1 MAYNVR
7 YTDELNKGF
16 ITVVDGTINQDT
28 SLLIPGRGEPSYGQS
43 IAENFLHLLEN
54 FANATAPASP
64 VEGQLWYNNT
74 QGVNALKIY
83 DGTSWIDA
91 GGLKKSTDE
100 PLASISNPGDLWVD
114 IDNQQLFLFTGS
126 NWVLVGPEFSDGLIT
141 GASPKKIIGID
152 NIEHTVLQIDVND
165 NPTAIISTEEF
176 TPKAKILGF
185 DVIKPGINLS
195 IADISG
201 AGNPKFI
208 GTSETA
214 ESLVVN
220 GTQVDASNFLRGD
233 TTSTTN
239 YQIKVKNNSG
249 IQIGTGG
256 QLNLGVEG
264 EAGIIQHNTSGSNID
279 IRVRQGNTTKTVIRV
294 DSNTNVGINNLA
306 PDEDLDVI
314 GNVQIASKP
323 DDASTG
329 VLYVDSTIQ
338 STAFNE
344 GSVIVKGGV
353 GIALNLNVGGSA
365 KIEGTLTATDILPD
379 STAIRNIGGNL
390 QRFDQV
396 YANTFVGNLQGNV
409 SGTVSGRAGSADRL
423 ASVTTFQL
431 AGDVS
436 AQSFAFDGQ
445 TGGSTKT
452 FNTVIS
458 NSIISTKT
466 QLNEG
471 SNGDEILINKT
482 QGDNQGLYRISKQN
496 FLKSIPLVPPG
507 VIVPYGGL
515 LPPTG
520 WLLCNGSILLKSEFN
535 ALWQA
540 IGHNFLDPAL
550 LDDNGVGTFA
560 LPDMRG
566 RFPLGLDNMGGND
579 ANRVTST
586 AAEAVGNSLG
596 SEAVTIGLDNLPEH
610 EHDLRGESGSQ
621 YYVTRDI
628 SGVPIDEDAIQY
640 DAPTGALAGQALPS
654 SGGVKTTGSLGQP
667 LDVMNPFLAVNY
679 IIYTGR

>member
-1 MAYNVR
+1 MAYTVR

-16 ITVVDGTINQDT
+16 ITVIDGTINSDT
-28 SLLIPGRGEPSYGQS
+28 SLQIPGRGEPSYGQAF
-43 IAENFLHLLEN
+43 AENFLHLLEN
-54 FANATAPASP
+54 FANTTAPANP

-74 QGVNALKIY
+74 NGVNSLKIY

-91 GGLKKSTDE
+91 GGLKKSNDE

-114 IDNQQLFLFTGS
+114 IDNQQLYLFTGS
-126 NWVLVGPEFSDGLIT
+126 NWVLVGPEFSDGLVT
-141 GASPKKIIGID
+141 GATPRKVIGID

-165 NPTAIISTEEF
+165 SPTAIVSTEDF
-176 TPKAKILGF
+176 TPKSKILGF
-185 DVIKPGINLS
+185 DNIKPGINLS
-195 IADISG
+195 TSNIAGEGI
-201 AGNPKFI
+201 AKFI
-208 GTSETA
+208 GTSEKA

-239 YQIKVKNNSG
+239 FSLKVKNNSG
-249 IQIGTGG
+249 VQIGTGG

-264 EAGIIQHNTSGSNID
+264 EAGIIQHNTAGSNID
-279 IRVRQGNTTKTVIRV
+279 IRVRDGNTTKTVIRI
-294 DSNTNVGINNLA
+294 DSTTKVGINNLA
-306 PDEDLDVI
+306 PDEDLDII
-314 GNVQIASKP
+314 GNVQIASKA

-344 GSVIVKGGV
+344 GSVIIKGGV
-353 GIALNLNVGGSA
+353 GIARNLNIGGDASIGGS
-365 KIEGTLTATDILPD
+365 LTTTDILPD
-379 STAIRNIGGNL
+379 STSVRNIGANL
-390 QRFDQV
+390 QRYDQV
-396 YANTFVGNLQGNV
+396 YANTFIGNVQGNV

-431 AGDVS
+431 TGDVT
-436 AQSFAFDGQ
+436 AQSFGFDGQ

-466 QLNEG
+466 QINEAV
-471 SNGDEILINKT
+471 NGDEILINKT
-482 QGDNQGLYRISKQN
+482 SGEAQGLYRISKQN
-496 FLKSIPLVPPG
+496 FLKSIPLVPAG
-507 VIVPYGGL
+507 VITPYGGL

-520 WLLCNGSILLKSEFN
+520 WLLCDGSILLKSEFN
-535 ALWQA
+535 KLWQA

-550 LDDNGVGTFA
+550 LADNGVGTFA

-566 RFPLGLDNMGGND
+566 RFPLGLDNMGGVS

-586 AAEAVGNSLG
+586 AADAVGNSLG
-596 SEAVTIGLDNLPEH
+596 SENVTIGLDNLPEH
-610 EHDLRGESGSQ
+610 EHDLRGESGAQ

-628 SGVPIDEDAIQY
+628 SGVPIDADAIQY

-654 SGGVKTTGSLGQP
+654 SGGIKTTGTLGEP
-667 LDVMNPFLAVNY
+667 MDVMNPYLAINY
-679 IIYTGR
+679 IIYTGN